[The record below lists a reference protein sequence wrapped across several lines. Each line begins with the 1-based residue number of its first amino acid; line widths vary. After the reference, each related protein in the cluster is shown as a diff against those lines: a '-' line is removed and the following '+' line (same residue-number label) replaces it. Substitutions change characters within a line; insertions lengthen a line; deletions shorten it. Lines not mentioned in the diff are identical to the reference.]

1 MRRAARDP
9 DLCLAHLGGAR
20 VARAL
25 EAGVLRDARGVG
37 RVVTRA
43 VALLAVP
50 TLLAA
55 QLPQAEEAF
64 RRGDYTAA
72 RAGYERALAADSL
85 NQRALFL
92 LGVLDTWDREVSRTL
107 HSLNRLRRLE
117 PKDQDIMV
125 GQAQGL

>member
-64 RRGDYTAA
+64 RRGDYTPA
-72 RAGYERALAADSL
+72 RAGYERALAADSPH
-85 NQRALFL
+85 QPALF
-92 LGVLDTWDREVSRTL
+92 
-107 HSLNRLRRLE
+107 RLAIPYIMD
-117 PKDQDIMV
+117 PK
-125 GQAQGL
+125 LSPFF